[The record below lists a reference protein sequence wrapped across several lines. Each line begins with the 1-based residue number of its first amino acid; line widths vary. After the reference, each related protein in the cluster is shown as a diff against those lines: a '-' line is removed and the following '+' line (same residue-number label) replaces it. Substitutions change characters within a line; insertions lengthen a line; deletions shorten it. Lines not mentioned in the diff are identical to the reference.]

1 MRGKVMKLLRSII
14 ISFICCLFSAS
25 AQSDHFPIGSDVL
38 ADCHNFFARGKIKR
52 LYQEQYVVNF
62 YKESRPVFCT
72 PFAWSSMFLVQ
83 YKPVDQFTGK
93 LKTSLSL
100 FGGSKEHVFKTGDK
114 LKIDFKAHI
123 RGQLFS
129 HKFTVTV
136 VIKEINE
143 NGSAQ
148 LEAIDGELKAKQLFQ
163 RWIGT
168 NYVLLDFSKSLTAD
182 RLTIQEVEV
191 L

>member
-1 MRGKVMKLLRSII
+1 MKLLRSII
-14 ISFICCLFSAS
+14 ISFIFCLFSAS
-25 AQSDHFPIGSDVL
+25 AQADHFPVGSDVL
-38 ADCHNFFARGKIKR
+38 ANCHNFFARGKIKR

-93 LKTSLSL
+93 LKTGLSL
-100 FGGSKEHVFKTGDK
+100 FGGSKEQVFKTGDK

-129 HKFTVTV
+129 QKFTITV

-163 RWIGT
+163 RWVGT